1 MRHTAQLP
9 VEQGALFPSNEESAL
24 GKPRVNTSKTVC
36 PAGPAQ
42 GLFKDPSVR
51 EADKTTIFGPFN
63 FPANS
68 SVQMSCST
76 AEKQKPKKNHFEM
89 ENKGSFTLAL
99 APLPEAGTAP
109 H

>member
-1 MRHTAQLP
+1 MRHTIQIP

-24 GKPRVNTSKTVC
+24 GKAHARPTNTVC

-51 EADKTTIFGPFN
+51 EADKTTIFGPIN

-68 SVQMSCST
+68 SALMS
-76 AEKQKPKKNHFEM
+76 
-89 ENKGSFTLAL
+89 
-99 APLPEAGTAP
+99 
-109 H
+109 